1 MTADWYVLAAC
12 GGAIIG
18 TVEGGD
24 GREGK
29 KSLTALVQSCNNFK
43 VHSKRNQQKYVAS
56 QKTENAKRAVSYCIL
71 DTTEC
76 AISCGPRKQT
86 GQEKRGLAGILKGCR
101 APAGFAAGL
110 LQQPEPGR
118 AGAVA
123 RSLSLSGQQADKNA
137 KRRNMLSITL
147 AWSKVFNFVIA
158 KISATTEIT
167 EFRKIR
173 PKFCRN
179 SFRD

>member
-1 MTADWYVLAAC
+1 MQKGQYR
-12 GGAIIG
+12 
-18 TVEGGD
+18 TVFWIQQNAPFRAGQENK
-24 GREGK
+24 RGK
-29 KSLTALVQSCNNFK
+29 
-43 VHSKRNQQKYVAS
+43 
-56 QKTENAKRAVSYCIL
+56 
-71 DTTEC
+71 
-76 AISCGPRKQT
+76 
-86 GQEKRGLAGILKGCR
+86 EKRGLAGILKGCR